1 MRYVPTTFS
10 VAYRSRWFGY
20 RFGEDKS
27 QIRDGNG
34 GSYKARQSERGAQAA
49 FGTRR
54 LRLRSSLTLLESF
67 GRKAAALCH
76 LVESSIALTTSTLEI
91 RQREP
96 PVIKRRSATQQVR
109 HALQERVP
117 TRIASAGG
125 LVHHT

>member
-10 VAYRSRWFGY
+10 VTYRSRWFGY

-91 RQREP
+91 RQGAACHQEK
-96 PVIKRRSATQQVR
+96 KRDAASATR
-109 HALQERVP
+109 A
-117 TRIASAGG
+117 AGEG
-125 LVHHT
+125 AD